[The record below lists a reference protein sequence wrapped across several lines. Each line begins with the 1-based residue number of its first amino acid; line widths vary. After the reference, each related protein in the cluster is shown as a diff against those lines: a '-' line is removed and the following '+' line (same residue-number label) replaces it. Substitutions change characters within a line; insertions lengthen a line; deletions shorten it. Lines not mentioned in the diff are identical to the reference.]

1 MTGDEQGNLG
11 GPGGTGPGDRG
22 VGGDEFEADPFAR
35 FRRGQLRLELDDA
48 LGAVEDLRAVVAA
61 EPEAR
66 GALLLLARAYF
77 RSAQLR
83 RATETYQRV
92 VELDPTSDEAHIGL
106 ARSLE
111 RQSRHA
117 EALRH
122 ARIAAAM
129 ASRPEYDQ
137 IVDRLARRVAD
148 NAG

>member
-1 MTGDEQGNLG
+1 MTGEEQDGAD
-11 GPGGTGPGDRG
+11 GTGS
-22 VGGDEFEADPFAR
+22 DEFDADPFAR

-48 LGAVEDLRAVVAA
+48 LGAVEDLRVVVAA

-83 RATETYQRV
+83 RAEETYQRV
-92 VELDPTSDEAHIGL
+92 VDLDPASDEAHIGL

-111 RQSRHA
+111 RQSRHS

-122 ARIAAAM
+122 ARIAAAL
-129 ASRPEYDQ
+129 ASRPDYDQ
-137 IVDRLARRVAD
+137 IVARLTRRLP
-148 NAG
+148 